1 MTNRVRKMRSDI
13 QRVLREDYP
22 ARKHQLEILPERI
35 SAVQSMRTA
44 IRSAS
49 AESNMVKG
57 GGNVRQE
64 RDTAAIVEID
74 RLKAELDVAKKEIK
88 AIDMILATLTET
100 ERRCVYLMDLNR
112 QQGAID
118 LLCQELGYEKSAVY
132 DVYNTALDKIYRLY
146 WGK

>member
-132 DVYNTALDKIYRLY
+132 DVYNTALDKIYSLY